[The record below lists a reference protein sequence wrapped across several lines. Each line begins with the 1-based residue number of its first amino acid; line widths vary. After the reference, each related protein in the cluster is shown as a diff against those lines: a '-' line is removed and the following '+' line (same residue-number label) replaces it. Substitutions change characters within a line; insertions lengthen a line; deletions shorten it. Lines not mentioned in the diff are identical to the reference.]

1 MTEAKRQN
9 ERLIVLPIVGFLV
22 LNYPLLSLWSKPQ
35 LFFGVPV
42 LYLYL
47 FVVWFTYIVCVARL
61 LEKSYPPPSAPE
73 PPKPG
78 ETG

>member
-1 MTEAKRQN
+1 MPEAKRQN
-9 ERLIVLPIVGFLV
+9 ERLIILPIVGFLV
-22 LNYPLLSLWSKPQ
+22 LNYPLLSIWNRTQ

-61 LEKSYPPPSAPE
+61 LEKTSPPPSSPE
-73 PPKPG
+73 PPPPG
-78 ETG
+78 EKG